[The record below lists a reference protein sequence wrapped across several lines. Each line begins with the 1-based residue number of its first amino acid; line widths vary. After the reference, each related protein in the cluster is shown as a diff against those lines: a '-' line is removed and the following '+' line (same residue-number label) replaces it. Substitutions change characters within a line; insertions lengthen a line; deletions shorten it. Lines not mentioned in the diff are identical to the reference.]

1 MRPRPPQS
9 ATSRHYAEP
18 IQATGGAYDELDGDY
33 DLAGRDSNDVDEGYV
48 HRVRPRRTSDMSI
61 SVQGPAAP
69 QRVPAPPYVVSRDKP
84 RRAASPLAE
93 FAADPLAAMRHDD
106 DVDLDAEYDAVDDFN
121 DDDGYA
127 GSPRRSRFSELGD
140 DAQQPSTHG
149 PNARA
154 AFRTARQVV
163 DDQPPTPRSGGSVEK
178 KVSWAE
184 DDEETKEEKDA
195 TTIFH
200 AELDVDFRET
210 KDRCDA
216 AEAAAEYAEE
226 LAAETAHAMDTVLAM
241 AQGRID
247 EAHSDIDRLEKELAA
262 EKAAR
267 RAEQEALLEELVQA
281 RRLLVAADKRA
292 GDSRSTIRDERHL
305 DDAIQRLSLLQW
317 LGDGEGTGHN
327 QVEGPPTLSGP
338 VESYASPEHRRQQ
351 AQARRAAAARVAAQ
365 REDSSDLAP
374 EPVWKS
380 NVAAHLRNRHR
391 STCTRH
397 TG

>member
-1 MRPRPPQS
+1 M
-9 ATSRHYAEP
+9 
-18 IQATGGAYDELDGDY
+18 
-33 DLAGRDSNDVDEGYV
+33 N
-48 HRVRPRRTSDMSI
+48 
-61 SVQGPAAP
+61 
-69 QRVPAPPYVVSRDKP
+69 
-84 RRAASPLAE
+84 
-93 FAADPLAAMRHDD
+93 
-106 DVDLDAEYDAVDDFN
+106 
-121 DDDGYA
+121 
-127 GSPRRSRFSELGD
+127 
-140 DAQQPSTHG
+140 
-149 PNARA
+149 
-154 AFRTARQVV
+154 
-163 DDQPPTPRSGGSVEK
+163 
-178 KVSWAE
+178 
-184 DDEETKEEKDA
+184 
-195 TTIFH
+195 

-317 LGDGEGTGHN
+317 LGDGEWTGHN

-338 VESYASPEHRRQQ
+338 VEGYASPEHRQQQ

-374 EPVWKS
+374 EHPTRITP
-380 NVAAHLRNRHR
+380 RNRS
-391 STCTRH
+391 STGSRH
-397 TG
+397 STGSGDHLARFETGDY

>member
-1 MRPRPPQS
+1 MRGRPPQS

-18 IQATGGAYDELDGDY
+18 IQANGGDYDELDGDY
-33 DLAGRDSNDVDEGYV
+33 EVADDEE
-48 HRVRPRRTSDMSI
+48 P
-61 SVQGPAAP
+61 
-69 QRVPAPPYVVSRDKP
+69 
-84 RRAASPLAE
+84 
-93 FAADPLAAMRHDD
+93 F
-106 DVDLDAEYDAVDDFN
+106 
-121 DDDGYA
+121 
-127 GSPRRSRFSELGD
+127 
-140 DAQQPSTHG
+140 PS
-149 PNARA
+149 ARA
-154 AFRTARQVV
+154 ALQRRQ

-184 DDEETKEEKDA
+184 DEEETQAERDA
-195 TTIFH
+195 TTVFH

-247 EAHSDIDRLEKELAA
+247 EAHNDIDKLEKELAA

-317 LGDGEGTGHN
+317 LGDGEWTGHN

-338 VESYASPEHRRQQ
+338 VEGYASPEHRQQQ

-374 EPVWKS
+374 EHPTRITP
-380 NVAAHLRNRHR
+380 RNRSSTGSSR
-391 STCTRH
+391 SDLIPDRMNLGTAPRTS
-397 TG
+397 TGSGDHLARFETGDY